1 MSGEWENMIQKIG
14 VGKLGAGKL
23 KWENWSEK
31 IEVGKYGFL
40 SNTDI
45 ILFNIEK
52 IQGQLSNL
60 LKNISIQ
67 VFSDAKTTTARRKKK

>member
-1 MSGEWENMIQKIG
+1 MSREWENMIQKIG

-23 KWENWSEK
+23 KWEDWSQE
-31 IEVGKYGFL
+31 IEVGKLGFL

-52 IQGQLSNL
+52 FKANFQIY
-60 LKNISIQ
+60 
-67 VFSDAKTTTARRKKK
+67 

>member
-1 MSGEWENMIQKIG
+1 MIQKIG

-31 IEVGKYGFL
+31 IEVGKLGFL

-52 IQGQLSNL
+52 FKANFQIY
-60 LKNISIQ
+60 
-67 VFSDAKTTTARRKKK
+67 